1 VLGVAVGLIV
11 IVALGAWVVALTSAL
26 SIVGLVPAGQRLKSW
41 FALGGWRFDEIRAV
55 GGEAVEPHLRRYQLA
70 FAAFFAVVIAA
81 AALGVM
87 LGADAQNNTNEGAAV
102 LAHTYS
108 PTLES

>member
-1 VLGVAVGLIV
+1 MLGAAISLIV
-11 IVALGAWVVALTSAL
+11 IVAVGAWSVALWSAL
-26 SIVGLVPAGQRLKSW
+26 AIVGLVPAGQKWKSW
-41 FALGGWRFDEIRAV
+41 FALGGWRFDEIRSV
-55 GGEAVEPHLRRYQLA
+55 GGVAVEPHLKRYQLA

-81 AALGVM
+81 AALGVL
-87 LGADAQNNTNEGAAV
+87 LGAEQQNNTHEDAAV

>member
-1 VLGVAVGLIV
+1 MLGVAIGLIV
-11 IVALGAWVVALTSAL
+11 IVAVGAWVVALMSAL

-55 GGEAVEPHLRRYQLA
+55 GGVAVEPHLKRYQLA

-81 AALGVM
+81 AALGVL
-87 LGADAQNNTNEGAAV
+87 LGADQQNTTHEDAAV
-102 LAHTYS
+102 LAHSYS

>member
-1 VLGVAVGLIV
+1 VLGVAIGLIV
-11 IVALGAWVVALTSAL
+11 VVAFGAWAMALIAAL
-26 SIVGLVPAGQRLKSW
+26 SIVGLVPAGQKLKSW

-55 GGEAVEPHLRRYQLA
+55 GGVAVEPHLKRYQLA

-81 AALGVM
+81 AALGVL
-87 LGADAQNNTNEGAAV
+87 LGAEQQNNTHEDAAV
-102 LAHTYS
+102 LAHSHS